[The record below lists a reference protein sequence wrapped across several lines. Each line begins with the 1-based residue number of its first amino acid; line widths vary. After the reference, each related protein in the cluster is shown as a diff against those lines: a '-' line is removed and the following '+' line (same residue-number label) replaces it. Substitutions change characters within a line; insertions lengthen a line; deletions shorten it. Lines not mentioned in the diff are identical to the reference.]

1 MPFRRQV
8 LGIAAFV
15 ALASPTG
22 SEASAQELAQR
33 IAAVEAGAVVVTYA
47 ARPEAQICDRG
58 ISLRGSRVMW
68 RGRDRDDFGVRCT
81 SGTVS
86 VRLRLVGGLVRDVD
100 VLELDDVVEPGTE
113 DLGTVR
119 ADEAAAYFL
128 SLTRSAGTDDVAED
142 AVLAAVLADV
152 DAVWRELLEIA
163 RDSSIPQ
170 DVRGAALFWLGQ
182 EAGDAVTTGIAAIA
196 ADEREEQDVRE
207 AAIFALSQ
215 RPGDIGV
222 EPLMELARTAR
233 EAETRRAA
241 MFWLAQSEDPRV
253 LAFFEEILL
262 GR

>member
-1 MPFRRQV
+1 MSVRSAT
-8 LGIAAFV
+8 LGVAVAVASAA
-15 ALASPTG
+15 AG
-22 SEASAQELAQR
+22 EAAAQELTQR
-33 IAAVEAGAVVVTYA
+33 VAAVETGSVTFTYA

-58 ISLRGSRVMW
+58 ISIRGGRVMW
-68 RGRDRDDFGVRCT
+68 GGRNRGDFAMRCT

-86 VRLRLVGGLVRDVD
+86 VELRVAGGLVREVD
-100 VLELDDVVEPGTE
+100 VLELDDVVEPETV
-113 DLGTVR
+113 DLGTVS
-119 ADEAAAYFL
+119 AEEAAAYFL
-128 SLTRSAGTDDVAED
+128 SLARADGSDDAAED

-152 DAVWRELLEIA
+152 DAIWRELLEIA

-170 DVRGAALFWLGQ
+170 DVRSAALFWLGQ
-182 EAGDAVTTGIAAIA
+182 EAGDAVTSGIAAIA

-215 RPGDIGV
+215 RPDDVGV

-241 MFWLAQSEDPRV
+241 MFWLAQSDDPRV
-253 LAFFEEILL
+253 LAFFEEVLL